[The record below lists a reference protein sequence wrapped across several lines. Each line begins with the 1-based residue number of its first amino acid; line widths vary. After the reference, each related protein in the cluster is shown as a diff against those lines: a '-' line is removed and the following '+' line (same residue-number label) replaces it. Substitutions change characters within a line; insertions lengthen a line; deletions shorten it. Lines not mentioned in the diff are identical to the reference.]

1 MSTEENK
8 TLMQHFWKEMIKEG
22 TTEKANEYVAD
33 DYVYHVP
40 GGHEIKGIEGFKKYI
55 AWIHD
60 SFPGAQFTVD
70 DLIAEG
76 DKVVSLYT
84 MKGTDKRNKPVEFQG
99 VVISHIVDGK
109 EVEVWDIFDRFT
121 LALQL
126 SPGWAKAM
134 LRSIEKQM
142 VKDQPW

>member
-1 MSTEENK
+1 MSVEENK
-8 TLMQHFWKEMIKEG
+8 AIVQHFWKEILNEG
-22 TTEKANEYVAD
+22 KTEKANEFVAD
-33 DYVYHVP
+33 DYVYHAP
-40 GGHEIKGIEGFKKYI
+40 GDHEIKGIEGFKKYM

-60 SFPGAQFTVD
+60 SFPGAHFTVD

-84 MKGTDKRNKPVEFQG
+84 IEGTHKTNKPVSFQG

-126 SPGWAKAM
+126 APGWAKS
-134 LRSIEKQM
+134 LLHLIEKQM
-142 VKDQPW
+142 VKDLP

>member
-1 MSTEENK
+1 M
-8 TLMQHFWKEMIKEG
+8 
-22 TTEKANEYVAD
+22 AR
-33 DYVYHVP
+33 
-40 GGHEIKGIEGFKKYI
+40 
-55 AWIHD
+55 IHD
-60 SFPGAQFTVD
+60 SFPGAHFTVD

-76 DKVVSLYT
+76 DNVVSLYT
-84 MKGTDKRNKPVEFQG
+84 MKGTDKGNKPVEFQG
-99 VVISHIVDGK
+99 VVISHILNGK

-126 SPGWAKAM
+126 APGWAKAI